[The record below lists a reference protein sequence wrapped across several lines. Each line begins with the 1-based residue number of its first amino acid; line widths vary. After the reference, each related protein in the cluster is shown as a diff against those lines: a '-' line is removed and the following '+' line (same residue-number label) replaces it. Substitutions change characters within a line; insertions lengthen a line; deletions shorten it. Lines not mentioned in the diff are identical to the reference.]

1 LSWKRRANNMALA
14 TIKTVAVTGN
24 QAVAEA
30 FRQLNPD
37 VMPAY
42 PITPSTGIMESFTT
56 FVSNGKV
63 DTETILVE
71 SEHSAM
77 SACIGAAAA
86 GGRVAT
92 ATSAQGLALMWEMLH
107 IASGYRLPILMALVN
122 RALSAPLNIHGD
134 HSDGMGMRDCGWIQ
148 LFSENGQEAYDNTIM
163 AYRIAEHKDVR
174 LPIAVNMDGFIISHS
189 IESMQYMTDEEVKK
203 FVGDYIAV
211 DPLLDIDNP
220 KSIGALVLPDY
231 YMEHKRAQHEAMSNV
246 KRVVKDVSEEFAKV
260 TGRKYDLFESYRL
273 EDAEVVLVALNS
285 AAGTIKDEV
294 DRYRENGVKV
304 GLLKP
309 RLFRPFPY
317 DEVGT
322 ALKNAK
328 AICVMDR
335 ADSYGGYGPLFM
347 EIASAMATQRGPV
360 LFNKIYGLGGRDLM
374 PLDVDKVIEETVEA
388 SKTGKAR
395 MMKEYITVRN

>member
-1 LSWKRRANNMALA
+1 M
-14 TIKTVAVTGN
+14 TVTTTKTVAVTGN

-30 FRQLNPD
+30 LRQLNPD

-42 PITPSTGIMESFTT
+42 PITPSTGIMESFTS
-56 FVSNGKV
+56 FVSNGHV
-63 DTETILVE
+63 DTEMILVE

-77 SACIGAAAA
+77 SAAIGASAA

-92 ATSAQGLALMWEMLH
+92 ATSAQGMALMWEMLH
-107 IASGYRLPILMALVN
+107 IASGYRLPILMSLVN

-134 HSDGMGMRDCGWIQ
+134 HSDGMTMRDCGWIQ
-148 LFSENGQEAYDNTIM
+148 LFSENAQEAYDNTIM

-189 IESMQYMTDEEVKK
+189 IESMQFITDDDVKK
-203 FVGDYIAV
+203 FVGEYIAI

-231 YMEHKRAQHEAMSNV
+231 YMEHKRAQHEAMIHA
-246 KRVVKDVSEEFAKV
+246 KKVVQEVSADFAKL
-260 TGRKYDLFESYRL
+260 TGRNYGLFEAYRL

-294 DRYRENGVKV
+294 DRYREKGVKA
-304 GLLKP
+304 GLVKP
-309 RLFRPFPY
+309 RMFRPFPY
-317 DEVGT
+317 EEVGA

-347 EIASAMATQRGPV
+347 EIASAVQTNRGPV
-360 LFNKIYGLGGRDLM
+360 MFNKIYGLGGRDLM
-374 PLDVDKVIEETVEA
+374 PLDVDKVIAETAEVA
-388 SKTGKAR
+388 KTGKVK

>member
-1 LSWKRRANNMALA
+1 
-14 TIKTVAVTGN
+14 
-24 QAVAEA
+24 
-30 FRQLNPD
+30 
-37 VMPAY
+37 
-42 PITPSTGIMESFTT
+42 
-56 FVSNGKV
+56 
-63 DTETILVE
+63 
-71 SEHSAM
+71 
-77 SACIGAAAA
+77 
-86 GGRVAT
+86 
-92 ATSAQGLALMWEMLH
+92 MLH

-148 LFSENGQEAYDNTIM
+148 LFSENAQEAYDNTIM

-189 IESMQYMTDEEVKK
+189 IESMQFIADEDVKK
-203 FVGDYIAV
+203 FVGEYISI

-231 YMEHKRAQHEAMSNV
+231 YMEHKRAQHEAMINAKKV
-246 KRVVKDVSEEFAKV
+246 IQDVSAEFAK
-260 TGRKYDLFESYRL
+260 TFGRKYEMFETYRL
-273 EDAEVVLVALNS
+273 DDAEVVLVALNS

-294 DRYRENGVKV
+294 DRYREKGVKA

-309 RLFRPFPY
+309 RVFRPFPY
-317 DEVGT
+317 EEVGS
-322 ALKNAK
+322 ALRNAK

-347 EIASAMATQRGPV
+347 EIASALAPLKGPV

-374 PLDVDKVIEETVEA
+374 PLDVDKVIDETIEVA
-388 SKTGKAR
+388 KTGKVKILKDYMTLR
-395 MMKEYITVRN
+395 S

>member
-1 LSWKRRANNMALA
+1 MAIA
-14 TIKTVAVTGN
+14 TNSKTVAVTGN

-30 FRQLNPD
+30 LRQINPD
-37 VMPAY
+37 VIAAY
-42 PITPSTGIMESFTT
+42 PITPSTDIMQRFAD
-56 FVSNGKV
+56 FVNNGKV
-63 DTETILVE
+63 DTELVLVE

-77 SACIGAAAA
+77 SACIGASAA

-92 ATSAQGLALMWEMLH
+92 ATSSQGMALMWEMLH

-148 LFSENGQEAYDNTIM
+148 LWSENAQEAYDNTIM
-163 AYRIAEHKDVR
+163 ALRIAEHKDVR

-189 IESMQYMTDEEVKK
+189 IESMQYMSDEDVKK
-203 FVGDYIAV
+203 FIGEYIQI
-211 DPLLDIDNP
+211 DPLLDMDHP

-231 YMEHKRAQHEAMSNV
+231 YMEHKRAQHEAMLQV
-246 KRVVKDVSEEFAKV
+246 KRVVLDVSAEFAKL
-260 TGRKYDLFESYRL
+260 TGRDYGLFETYRL
-273 EDAEVVLVALNS
+273 EDADVALVALNS

-294 DRYRENGVKV
+294 DRYREKGIKA

-317 DEVGT
+317 EEVGA
-322 ALKNAK
+322 ALKNTK
-328 AICVMDR
+328 AVCVMDR
-335 ADSYGGYGPLFM
+335 ADSYGGFGPMYM
-347 EIASAMATQRGPV
+347 EIASALYPHRGPL

-374 PLDVDKVIEETVEA
+374 PIDVDQVIEEAAEVA
-388 SKTGKAR
+388 KTGVVKTA
-395 MMKEYITVRN
+395 KEYITVRN

>member
-1 LSWKRRANNMALA
+1 MAA
-14 TIKTVAVTGN
+14 TTTKTVAVTGN

-30 FRQLNPD
+30 LRQINPD
-37 VMPAY
+37 VMAAY
-42 PITPSTGIMESFTT
+42 PITPSTEIMQRYTE

-63 DTETILVE
+63 DTEIILVE

-77 SACIGAAAA
+77 SACIGASAA

-107 IASGYRLPILMALVN
+107 IASGYRLPILIALVN

-134 HSDGMGMRDCGWIQ
+134 HSDGMGSRDTGWIQ
-148 LFSENGQEAYDNTIM
+148 LYSENGQEAYDNTIM

-174 LPIAVNMDGFIISHS
+174 LPIMVCMDGFIISHS
-189 IESMQYMTDEEVKK
+189 IESMQFIPDEEVKK
-203 FVGDYIAV
+203 FVGEYKAI
-211 DPLLDIDNP
+211 DPLLDIDHP

-231 YMEHKRAQHEAMSNV
+231 YMEHKRAQHEAMLNV
-246 KRVVKDVSEEFAKV
+246 KKVVQEVSAEFAR
-260 TGRKYDLFESYRL
+260 TFGRKYELFETYRL

-294 DRYRENGVKV
+294 DRYRDKGVKA

-309 RLFRPFPY
+309 RMFRPFPY
-317 DEVGT
+317 EEVGA
-322 ALKNAK
+322 ALKSAK
-328 AICVMDR
+328 AVCVMDR

-347 EIASAMATQRGPV
+347 EIASALYPHRQGPV

-374 PLDVDKVIEETVEA
+374 PLDVDQVIDETIEVA
-388 SKTGKAR
+388 KTGKVKLV
-395 MMKEYITVRN
+395 KEYITVRN

>member
-1 LSWKRRANNMALA
+1 MGITTTK
-14 TIKTVAVTGN
+14 IVAVTGN

-30 FRQLNPD
+30 LRQLNPD

-42 PITPSTGIMESFTT
+42 PITPSTGIMESFTS

-63 DTETILVE
+63 DTEMILVE

-77 SACIGAAAA
+77 SAAIGASAA

-122 RALSAPLNIHGD
+122 RALPAPLNIHGD

-148 LFSENGQEAYDNTIM
+148 LFCENAQEAYDNMIM
-163 AYRIAEHKDVR
+163 APRIAEHAEVR

-189 IESMQYMTDEEVKK
+189 IESMNYIPDADVKS
-203 FVGDYIAV
+203 FVGEFPQIN
-211 DPLLDIDNP
+211 PLLDTDNP
-220 KSIGALVLPDY
+220 KSIGALVLTDY
-231 YMEHKRAQHEAMSNV
+231 YMEHKRAQHEAMTKV
-246 KRVVKDVSEEFAKV
+246 MKVVEDVSTEFAGRF
-260 TGRKYDLFESYRL
+260 GRKYELFEAYRL
-273 EDAEVVLVALNS
+273 EDAEVVIVALNS

-294 DRYRENGVKV
+294 DRYRDKGVKA

-309 RLFRPFPY
+309 RLFRPFPH
-317 DEVGT
+317 ELIGA
-322 ALKNAK
+322 ALRNAR
-328 AICVMDR
+328 AVCVMDR
-335 ADSYGGYGPLFM
+335 ADSYGGFGPLYM
-347 EIASAMATQRGPV
+347 EIASALYPHRGPV

-374 PLDVDKVIEETVEA
+374 PLDVDQVIEETAEA
-388 SKTGKAR
+388 ARTGKVK
-395 MMKEYITVRN
+395 MVKEYITVRN

>member
-1 LSWKRRANNMALA
+1 MAVA
-14 TIKTVAVTGN
+14 TKIVAVDGN
-24 QAVAEA
+24 TAVAEA
-30 FRQLNPD
+30 LRQLNPD

-42 PITPSTGIMESFTT
+42 PITPSTGIMQSFTS

-63 DTETILVE
+63 DTEVILVE

-77 SACIGAAAA
+77 SAAIGASAA

-92 ATSAQGLALMWEMLH
+92 ATSSQGMALMWEMLH

-148 LFSENGQEAYDNTIM
+148 LFSENAQEAYDNTIM

-189 IESMQYMTDEEVKK
+189 IESMQFIADDDVKK
-203 FVGDYIAV
+203 FAGEYIAM
-211 DPLLDIDNP
+211 DPLLDLDHP

-231 YMEHKRAQHEAMSNV
+231 YMEHKRVQHEAMLHV
-246 KRVVKDVSEEFAKV
+246 KKVVQDVSAEFAKLF
-260 TGRKYDLFESYRL
+260 GRKYELFESYRL
-273 EDAEVVLVALNS
+273 DDAEVVIVALNS

-294 DRYRENGVKV
+294 DRYREKGVKA

-317 DEVGT
+317 EEVAT
-322 ALKNAK
+322 RPSAPRR
-328 AICVMDR
+328 I
-335 ADSYGGYGPLFM
+335 SSGPHPFSRSTPSSSPSR
-347 EIASAMATQRGPV
+347 ISTVSAGISSSVSR
-360 LFNKIYGLGGRDLM
+360 
-374 PLDVDKVIEETVEA
+374 ETRRTRRVEP
-388 SKTGKAR
+388 
-395 MMKEYITVRN
+395 I

>member
-1 LSWKRRANNMALA
+1 
-14 TIKTVAVTGN
+14 
-24 QAVAEA
+24 
-30 FRQLNPD
+30 
-37 VMPAY
+37 MPAY
-42 PITPSTGIMESFTT
+42 PITPSTGIMESFTS

-77 SACIGAAAA
+77 SAAIGAAAA

-92 ATSAQGLALMWEMLH
+92 ATSSQGMALMWEMLH
-107 IASGYRLPILMALVN
+107 IASGYRLPILMSLVN

-148 LFSENGQEAYDNTIM
+148 LFCENAQEAYDNTIM

-189 IESMQYMTDEEVKK
+189 IESMQFMTDEDVKK
-203 FVGDYIAV
+203 FVGEYIAI
-211 DPLLDIDNP
+211 DPLLDFDNP

-231 YMEHKRAQHEAMSNV
+231 YMEHKRAQHEAMV
-246 KRVVKDVSEEFAKV
+246 HAKKVVADVSAEFAKL
-260 TGRKYDLFESYRL
+260 TGRKYELFESYRL

-294 DRYRENGVKV
+294 DLYREKGIKA

-309 RLFRPFPY
+309 RMFRPFPY
-317 DEVGT
+317 EVVAA
-322 ALKNAK
+322 ALKSAK

-347 EIASAMATQRGPV
+347 EIASAVLPHRGPV
-360 LFNKIYGLGGRDLM
+360 VFNKIYGLGGRDLM
-374 PLDVDKVIEETVEA
+374 PHHVDQVLDETVEVA
-388 SKTGKAR
+388 KTGKVR
-395 MMKEYITVRN
+395 MVKEYITVRN

>member
-1 LSWKRRANNMALA
+1 
-14 TIKTVAVTGN
+14 
-24 QAVAEA
+24 
-30 FRQLNPD
+30 
-37 VMPAY
+37 MPAY
-42 PITPSTGIMESFTT
+42 PITPSTGIMESFTS
-56 FVSNGKV
+56 FVSNGEV
-63 DTETILVE
+63 DTEMILVE

-77 SACIGAAAA
+77 SAGIGAAAA

-134 HSDGMGMRDCGWIQ
+134 HSDGMGTRDTGWIQ
-148 LFSENGQEAYDNTIM
+148 LYSENAQEAYDNTIM
-163 AYRIAEHKDVR
+163 GYRIAEHKDVR
-174 LPIAVNMDGFIISHS
+174 LPIMVCMDGFITSHS
-189 IESMQYMTDEEVKK
+189 IESMKYLPDADVKK
-203 FVGDYIAV
+203 FVGEYLAIN
-211 DPLLDIDNP
+211 PLLDTDNP
-220 KSIGALVLPDY
+220 KSFGALVLTDY
-231 YMEHKRAQHEAMSNV
+231 YMEHKRAQHEAMTHV
-246 KRVVKDVSEEFAKV
+246 KKVVQDVSAEFGKLF
-260 TGRKYDLFESYRL
+260 GRTYEIFESYRL

-294 DRYRENGVKV
+294 DNYREKGVKA

-317 DEVGT
+317 EEVGA

-335 ADSYGGYGPLFM
+335 ADSFGGYGPMFM
-347 EIASAMATQRGPV
+347 EIVSALYPYRQGPL

-374 PLDVDKVIEETVEA
+374 PLDIDKVIDETIEVA
-388 SKTGKAR
+388 KTGKVR
-395 MMKEYITVRN
+395 MVKEYITVRN

>member
-1 LSWKRRANNMALA
+1 MGV
-14 TIKTVAVTGN
+14 TTTKTVAVTGN

-30 FRQLNPD
+30 LRQLNPD

-42 PITPSTGIMESFTT
+42 PITPSTGILEAFTS

-63 DTETILVE
+63 DTEMILVE

-77 SACIGAAAA
+77 SAGIGAAAA

-92 ATSAQGLALMWEMLH
+92 ATSSQGLALMWEMLH

-122 RALSAPLNIHGD
+122 RALSAPLNIHCD
-134 HSDGMGMRDCGWIQ
+134 HSDGMGMRDCSWIQ
-148 LFSENGQEAYDNTIM
+148 LFSENAQEAYDNTIM

-174 LPIAVNMDGFIISHS
+174 LPIAVNMDGFITSHS
-189 IESMQYMTDEEVKK
+189 IENMQFIPDADVKK
-203 FVGDYIAV
+203 FVGEYIAIE
-211 DPLLDIDNP
+211 PLLDIDNP
-220 KSIGALVLPDY
+220 KSVGALVLPDY
-231 YMEHKRAQHEAMSNV
+231 YIEHKRAQHEAMVNA
-246 KRVVKDVSEEFAKV
+246 KKVVQDVSAEFAKLS
-260 TGRKYDLFESYRL
+260 GRTYEMFEAYRL
-273 EDAEVVLVALNS
+273 EDADVVLVALNS

-294 DRYRENGVKV
+294 DRYREKGVKA

-317 DEVGT
+317 EEVGV

-328 AICVMDR
+328 AVCVMDR
-335 ADSYGGYGPLFM
+335 ADSYGGYGPMFM
-347 EIASAMATQRGPV
+347 EIASAVYPYRQGPL

-374 PLDVDKVIEETVEA
+374 PLDVDKVIDETIQA
-388 SKTGKAR
+388 AKTGKVT
-395 MMKEYITVRN
+395 MVKEYITVRN

>member
-1 LSWKRRANNMALA
+1 MTTA
-14 TIKTVAVTGN
+14 TKTKMQAVTGN

-30 FRQLNPD
+30 LRQIDPD
-37 VMPAY
+37 VIAAY
-42 PITPSTGIMESFTT
+42 PITPSTEIMQRFSE

-63 DTETILVE
+63 ETELILVE

-77 SACIGAAAA
+77 SACIGASAA

-107 IASGYRLPILMALVN
+107 IASGYRLPIMISLVN

-134 HSDGMGMRDCGWIQ
+134 HSDGMGARDTGWIQ
-148 LFSENGQEAYDNTIM
+148 LYSENAQEAYDNSVM
-163 AYRIAEHKDVR
+163 AYRIAEHVDVR
-174 LPIAVNMDGFIISHS
+174 LPIMVCMDGFIISHS
-189 IESMQYMTDEEVKK
+189 IESMQFLEDEDVKK
-203 FVGDYIAV
+203 FVGEHKQI
-211 DPLLDIDNP
+211 DPLLDFDNP

-231 YMEHKRAQHEAMSNV
+231 YMEHKRAQHEATTKVKQVVLNV
-246 KRVVKDVSEEFAKV
+246 SAEFGKKF
-260 TGRKYDLFESYRL
+260 GRDYGLFETYRL

-294 DRYRENGVKV
+294 DRYREKGVKA

-317 DEVGT
+317 DEVGD

-328 AICVMDR
+328 AVCVMDR
-335 ADSYGGYGPLFM
+335 ADSYGGHGPLFM
-347 EIASAMATQRGPV
+347 EVASALYPHRQGPA
-360 LFNKIYGLGGRDLM
+360 LFNKVYGLGGRDLM
-374 PLDVDKVIEETVEA
+374 PHHVDQVLDETIEVA
-388 SKTGKAR
+388 KTGAVK
-395 MMKEYITVRN
+395 MIKEYITVRN

>member
-1 LSWKRRANNMALA
+1 MTTA
-14 TIKTVAVTGN
+14 TQTKMQAVTGN

-30 FRQLNPD
+30 LRQIDPD
-37 VMPAY
+37 VIAAY
-42 PITPSTGIMESFTT
+42 PITPSTEVMQRFSE

-63 DTETILVE
+63 DTELILVE

-77 SACIGAAAA
+77 SACIGASAA

-107 IASGYRLPILMALVN
+107 IASGYRLPIMISLVN

-134 HSDGMGMRDCGWIQ
+134 HSDGMGARDTGWIQ
-148 LFSENGQEAYDNTIM
+148 LYSENAQEAYDNTVM
-163 AYRIAEHKDVR
+163 AYRIAEHEDVR
-174 LPIAVNMDGFIISHS
+174 LPIMVCLDGFIISHS
-189 IESMQYMTDEEVKK
+189 IESMQFLDDEDVKK
-203 FVGDYIAV
+203 FVGEHKQIG
-211 DPLLDIDNP
+211 PLLDIDNP

-231 YMEHKRAQHEAMSNV
+231 YIEHKRAQHEATTKV
-246 KRVVKDVSEEFAKV
+246 QQVVLDVSEEFKKKF
-260 TGRKYDLFESYRL
+260 GREYGLFEAYRL
-273 EDAEVVLVALNS
+273 EDADVVLIALNS

-294 DRYRENGVKV
+294 DRYREKGVKA

-317 DEVGT
+317 EEVGG

-347 EIASAMATQRGPV
+347 EVASALYAHGQGPV
-360 LFNKIYGLGGRDLM
+360 LFNKVYGLGGRDLM
-374 PLDVDKVIEETVEA
+374 PHDVDQVLDETVEA
-388 SKTGKAR
+388 AKTGKVK
-395 MMKEYITVRN
+395 MVKEYITVRN